1 MDAVFKNEKEK
12 KVVNCVTRMKI
23 RNRGD
28 SIKVFIKILKEVSL
42 REPDVAFKSLQNLS
56 NVRANDEEEENIQN
70 SYYNRMYPKE
80 TCLKIPRP
88 LAPQPRD
95 PAYCY
100 KKDFLEKKKKLHPE
114 TNR

>member
-1 MDAVFKNEKEK
+1 
-12 KVVNCVTRMKI
+12 MKI

-70 SYYNRMYPKE
+70 SYNRMYP
-80 TCLKIPRP
+80 
-88 LAPQPRD
+88 
-95 PAYCY
+95 
-100 KKDFLEKKKKLHPE
+100 
-114 TNR
+114 